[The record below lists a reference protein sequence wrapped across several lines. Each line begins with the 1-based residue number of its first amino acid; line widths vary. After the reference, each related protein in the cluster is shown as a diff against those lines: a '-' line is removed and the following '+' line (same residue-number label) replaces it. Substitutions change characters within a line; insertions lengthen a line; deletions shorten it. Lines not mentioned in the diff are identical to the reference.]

1 MTTYA
6 FPVESILKGSK
17 QFGNVGAGSFCKNL
31 APEALSEFG
40 SITTCSSCAAGS
52 EIYGEDQIPARVFI
66 LLQGQVKVSISAR
79 SGRRLILRIAKPGE
93 VLGLSSA
100 FSGNFYEETAQAIS
114 PCNLISLRCPDFAA
128 FLVRHPSAFHAVMR
142 EFGVQYEQAC
152 ARLRMTGMTLSVAAK
167 LARLLL
173 EWASSAQQTE
183 YGIRI
188 HVTYTW
194 RNRRV
199 HWHMPRIG
207 DSYLGRN
214 AAPADHQ
221 HAWVDSDGFES
232 YGTGILRGNVSP
244 KNPAGYWS
252 FEVPGSV
259 DLVGSKWH

>member
-188 HVTYTW
+188 HVSLTHGEIGECIGTC
-194 RNRRV
+194 RESVTRILGEMQRRQIINMRGSILTVSNRTA
-199 HWHMPRIG
+199 
-207 DSYLGRN
+207 L
-214 AAPADHQ
+214 
-221 HAWVDSDGFES
+221 ES
-232 YGTGILRGNVSP
+232 C
-244 KNPAGYWS
+244 AGM
-252 FEVPGSV
+252 
-259 DLVGSKWH
+259 